1 MLIAWAIAVVL
12 ITFLTSRVIHVV
24 GRQLSSTVS
33 LPHAKA
39 APPVA
44 AGSSPPA
51 PASNKHPRPTHSPA
65 ATGSPAAVDLLGTGQ
80 GPSGG
85 TPSPPPTAPKPSR
98 HPPAPTP

>member
-12 ITFLTSRVIHVV
+12 VTFLTSRVIHVV

-39 APPVA
+39 APPASV
-44 AGSSPPA
+44 GSSQPT

-65 ATGSPAAVDLLGTGQ
+65 ATGPPTAVDLSGNGSGSSGQ
-80 GPSGG
+80 
-85 TPSPPPTAPKPSR
+85 TTSPPPTASKPVR
-98 HPPAPTP
+98 HQPA